1 MSDLCVIVPTRS
13 RPANIARLIQGWE
26 DTGATAHLLIVL
38 DEDDPTL
45 EDYDEVLRESRGHE
59 YGFLGVIVAPRK
71 RLGPT
76 LNHEA
81 IAQAQRWAYVGFMG
95 DDHLPRTA
103 GWDDRITDNLAD
115 LRTGIVY
122 GNDLFQGPNL
132 PTAVFMTSDI
142 IRALGYMCPPEQ
154 IHLYLDNAWKTWG
167 ESIGRLR
174 YLDGVVIEHLH
185 PEAAGKAEWDPQYV
199 EVNGGAMYESDGA
212 AWDRYR
218 ENTLP
223 GDLLKLRELL

>member
-81 IAQAQRWAYVGFMG
+81 IAQAQRWAYVGFAG
-95 DDHLPRTA
+95 DDHYPRTV
-103 GWDDRITDNLAD
+103 GWDDRIADNLD
-115 LRTGIVY
+115 NLGSGIVY

-132 PTAVFMTSDI
+132 PTAVFMTSDV
-142 IRALGYMCPPEQ
+142 IRTLGYMCPPGL
-154 IHLYLDNAWKTWG
+154 IHLFLDNAWKAWG
-167 ESIGRLR
+167 EGMGRLR
-174 YLDGVVIEHLH
+174 YLPEVIIEHLH
-185 PEAAGKAEWDPQYV
+185 PQADGKAEWDEGYS
-199 EVNGGAMYESDGA
+199 EVNGGAMWA
-212 AWDRYR
+212 ADSEAWEAYKADRLA
-218 ENTLP
+218 E
-223 GDLLKLRELL
+223 DIEKLRSLL